1 MYIKHIL
8 LIVLLSLGLSQ
19 MMNAQ
24 IKPVAGDISLGFQI
38 TGLGT
43 IAIQQWNH
51 DAFDIPE
58 VMGRYYISDRIALR
72 TRLGV
77 QLQNAS
83 AEFSDS
89 YIDLVRFPEGQQI
102 DTAAVSSTSGF
113 GLSLTPGAEY
123 HLTADASKLD
133 PYVGVELMFG
143 FKGATATELDQVL
156 ERRALDGTRLYKEDL
171 NIKTQTDGGI
181 AAGFNLLG
189 GFNYFFSEKIAVG
202 AEYSI
207 GFGYKREGGD
217 VRIATTGSLFPESNP
232 TQVVSVDETV
242 IFQSF
247 TSSANLLSG
256 STVGVNLSIFW

>member
-1 MYIKHIL
+1 MTH
-8 LIVLLSLGLSQ
+8 
-19 MMNAQ
+19 AQ
-24 IKPVAGDISLGFQI
+24 LKPAAGDISLGFQI

-51 DAFDIPE
+51 DAFEIPE
-58 VMGRYYISDRIALR
+58 LMGRYFVSDRIALR

-77 QLQNAS
+77 QVQNSS

-89 YIDLVRFPEGQQI
+89 YVDLVRFAEVQTI
-102 DTAAVSSTSGF
+102 DTAAVFSSSVFGF
-113 GLSLTPGAEY
+113 SLTPGAEY
-123 HLTADASKLD
+123 HLAADASKLD
-133 PYVGVELMFG
+133 PYVGAELSFG
-143 FKGATATELDQVL
+143 FKGATSTELDQVL
-156 ERRALDGTRLYKEDL
+156 ERTSLDGTRLYKEDL

-181 AAGFNLLG
+181 AVGFNLLG
-189 GFNYFFSEKIAVG
+189 GFNYFFSEKVAVG
-202 AEYSI
+202 AEYSL

-242 IFQSF
+242 TFQSF
-247 TSSANLLSG
+247 QSSANLLTG